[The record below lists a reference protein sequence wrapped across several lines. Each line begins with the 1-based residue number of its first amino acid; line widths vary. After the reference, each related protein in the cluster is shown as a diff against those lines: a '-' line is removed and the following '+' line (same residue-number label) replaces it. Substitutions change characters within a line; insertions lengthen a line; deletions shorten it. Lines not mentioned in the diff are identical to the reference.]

1 MSKTIEEEEEEE
13 IIEMIYMYA
22 VSIYLRMITST
33 KVCRAPY
40 YAGKEHLSPLC
51 ERRDSAI
58 EPGRC
63 DELDSRADE
72 K

>member
-1 MSKTIEEEEEEE
+1 MPMSKAIEEEEEEE

-40 YAGKEHLSPLC
+40 IL
-51 ERRDSAI
+51 
-58 EPGRC
+58 
-63 DELDSRADE
+63 
-72 K
+72 